1 MSEDNGLTQQDLQSI
16 AEAVK
21 EIAALCDGLVGA
33 TLEEIASKIY
43 APHDA
48 T

>member
-1 MSEDNGLTQQDLQSI
+1 MSEDSGLTQQDLQSI

-21 EIAALCDGLVGA
+21 EIAVQCDGLLSA

-43 APHDA
+43 ATHDA